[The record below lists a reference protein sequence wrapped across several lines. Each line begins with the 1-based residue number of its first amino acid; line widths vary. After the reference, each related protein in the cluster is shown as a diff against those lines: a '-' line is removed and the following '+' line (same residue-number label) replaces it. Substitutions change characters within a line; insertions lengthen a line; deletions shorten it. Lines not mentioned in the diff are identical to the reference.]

1 MLTLVASWP
10 FLTRFFVNNSITLWF
25 KSVISISIVWSGSTS
40 TRPDKYLS
48 RGFNVYKYQQSLKH
62 SKLLNHFARSFCFYG
77 FVVIWQNL
85 FLTARL
91 ACSIS
96 TVLVA
101 CFTVIIQYTL
111 SQISFLRAKRL
122 RTFSKLDIS
131 LQANQCYYET

>member
-1 MLTLVASWP
+1 MKDWLKFLKIYIHTMLTLVASWP

-25 KSVISISIVWSGSTS
+25 KSVISISMVWSGSTS

-77 FVVIWQNL
+77 LVVIWQNL

-96 TVLVA
+96 TVLPSSL
-101 CFTVIIQYTL
+101 FEGHYTIYTE
-111 SQISFLRAKRL
+111 SNKFFAGK
-122 RTFSKLDIS
+122 
-131 LQANQCYYET
+131 